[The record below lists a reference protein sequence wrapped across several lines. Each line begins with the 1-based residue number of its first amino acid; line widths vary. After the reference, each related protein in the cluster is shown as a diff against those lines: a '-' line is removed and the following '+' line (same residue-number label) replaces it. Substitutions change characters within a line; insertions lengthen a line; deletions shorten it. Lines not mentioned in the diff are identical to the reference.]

1 MSQGFKVRH
10 RLIII
15 LIIIYVLHYQLYD
28 HATGQHIRNILC
40 CRSVPNCRELRGTQ
54 STDKT
59 ALDWTT
65 QHPVSDTTYP
75 VSDGTYPESDIESP
89 VWQKTTGRDRH
100 VTKV

>member
-54 STDKT
+54 SQ
-59 ALDWTT
+59 T
-65 QHPVSDTTYP
+65 QHIQSQTQHIQSQTEHIQ
-75 VSDGTYPESDIESP
+75 SLT
-89 VWQKTTGRDRH
+89 
-100 VTKV
+100 